1 MYISVENLYIFYG
14 RIPNKKEPP
23 FDYIE
28 LVRGTSDYSP
38 KEIESAY
45 YGGLKIKLGKY
56 SLLPMDVLVWFEHGQ
71 PVVVLVGETTFER
84 QNPDA
89 GQRRALLHI
98 WFDYITDELSN
109 VHRFP

>member
-45 YGGLKIKLGKY
+45 YDGSKIKLGKY
-56 SLLPMDVLVWFEHGQ
+56 SLLPMDVLVWFDTRR
-71 PVVVLVGETTFER
+71 VLPASSISYF
-84 QNPDA
+84 
-89 GQRRALLHI
+89 L
-98 WFDYITDELSN
+98 YIMIS
-109 VHRFP
+109 F

>member
-1 MYISVENLYIFYG
+1 MI
-14 RIPNKKEPP
+14 
-23 FDYIE
+23 D
-28 LVRGTSDYSP
+28 
-38 KEIESAY
+38 
-45 YGGLKIKLGKY
+45 
-56 SLLPMDVLVWFEHGQ
+56 GQ
-71 PVVVLVGETTFER
+71 PMVVLVGETTFER